1 MKKILFLLFIS
12 LVLISCWYESDYM
25 GALINTDNSNEQNI
39 ELTIIKRDNKKS
51 FNNILILTY
60 LFERNTNLQ
69 SPKIISGEY
78 QIIKNGTNIF
88 DKNYITYEELAE
100 DTAFKYFHIKAKIS
114 DEEIYIKDWE
124 NKEHYLK
131 NIGSPFQ
138 ETKNNYWTHML
149 YKLAMNNKIATNYDS
164 KIEYIKEFA
173 NFESEET
180 FNKVFQDSL
189 KDFIE

>member
-1 MKKILFLLFIS
+1 MEKILFLLFIS
-12 LVLISCWYESDYM
+12 LLFISCWYESDYM

-114 DEEIYIKDWE
+114 DEEIYIKDWD
-124 NKEHYLK
+124 NKEHYLYLK
-131 NIGSPFQ
+131 EKKDNTNSWVMDLYSLNWIYTIAQENNI
-138 ETKNNYWTHML
+138 
-149 YKLAMNNKIATNYDS
+149 TNQKGFNS
-164 KIEYIKEFA
+164 ITNELITAEF
-173 NFESEET
+173 FEVI
-180 FNKVFQDSL
+180 NRY
-189 KDFIE
+189 

>member
-1 MKKILFLLFIS
+1 MKKIMLLLIIS
-12 LVLISCWYESDYM
+12 LLLISCWYENDYM
-25 GALINTDNSNEQNI
+25 GAVINTDNSDEQNI

-88 DKNYITYEELAE
+88 DKNYITYGELDE
-100 DTAFKYFHIKAKIS
+100 DTAFKYFNIQAKIN
-114 DEEIYIKDWE
+114 EKEIYIKDWE
-124 NKEHYLK
+124 NKEYYLK

-138 ETKNNYWTHML
+138 ETENNYWTHML
-149 YKLAMNNKIATNYDS
+149 YKLAMNNKIATNYNS
-164 KIEYIKEFA
+164 KEEYIKEFA
-173 NFESEET
+173 NFESEKE
-180 FNKVFQDSL
+180 FNKAFQDSL
-189 KDFIE
+189 KYFIE

>member
-1 MKKILFLLFIS
+1 MEKILFLLFIS
-12 LVLISCWYESDYM
+12 LLFISCWYESDYM